1 MDTLGIIATG
11 VGAFLMFE
19 AVKNKRP
26 TPIIRARKILTAAN
40 PAKSSSSNGI
50 GSATFVQ
57 PAGGTPTTL
66 GA

>member
-19 AVKNKRP
+19 AVKNKAP
-26 TPIIRARKILTAAN
+26 KPIVRARQILSAAN
-40 PAKSSSSNGI
+40 PQRSKSST
-50 GSATFVQ
+50 GSATFVP
-57 PAGGTPTTL
+57 PATGAATAL

>member
-1 MDTLGIIATG
+1 VDTLGIVAVG

-19 AVKNKRP
+19 AVKNKAP
-26 TPIIRARKILTAAN
+26 TPVVKARKILAAATPN
-40 PAKSSSSNGI
+40 SSSST

-57 PAGGTPTTL
+57 PATGSPTTL